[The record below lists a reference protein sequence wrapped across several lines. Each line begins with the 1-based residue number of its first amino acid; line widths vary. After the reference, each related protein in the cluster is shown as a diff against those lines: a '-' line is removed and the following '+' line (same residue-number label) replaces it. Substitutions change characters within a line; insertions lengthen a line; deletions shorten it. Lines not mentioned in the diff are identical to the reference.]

1 MPVSGDAPPPLPPTP
16 ADLLKRRQL
25 RRMQSIATAL
35 FFVVALVYIV
45 AVYFDDTS
53 PAWAYVAAF
62 AEAAMVGAI
71 ADWFAVTALFRH
83 PLGMSF
89 IPHTAIIPKNKDR
102 IADNLGA
109 FVQGEFFAP
118 ERITAAIQAMD
129 PAGKL
134 ATWLATPANA
144 ATVADAGRQSLLYAL
159 DALDE
164 KTVRRFVDKNVSNL
178 FRELDL
184 SELAGQILQ
193 ALTHDGRHQAILDQM
208 LKSINHFI
216 TEPEIKALLVDKLAD
231 KVPLYFDKI
240 KSSTA
245 KYVLERALES
255 LRDLLAAVEADPAHT
270 LRISFD
276 KSVDAFAERLKS
288 DPELRATIKR
298 YQEQV
303 ATNAE
308 LRTYLHSLWTDLKAW
323 IQKDLAAD
331 QSRVHARLTQ
341 ALVHAGNTLAADK
354 AMQGWINGQVLTRV
368 PALLDRLRPKIGALI
383 SDKVKEWKDE
393 EVVNK
398 LELNIG
404 KDLQYIRIN
413 GTVVGGMVGLVIH
426 LVTVWLR

>member
-1 MPVSGDAPPPLPPTP
+1 MPESTEALPPLPPTP
-16 ADLLKRRQL
+16 ADQLKRQQL
-25 RRMQSIATAL
+25 RRMQWIATSL
-35 FFVVALVYIV
+35 FFVVALVYVV
-45 AVYFDDTS
+45 AVYFDS
-53 PAWAYVAAF
+53 SGPAWAYVAAF
-62 AEAAMVGAI
+62 TEAAMVGAI

-89 IPHTAIIPKNKDR
+89 VPHTAIIPKNKDR

-118 ERITAAIQAMD
+118 ERITKAIQAMD

-134 ATWLATPANA
+134 AGWLATPANA
-144 ATVADAGRQSLLYAL
+144 ATLADAVKQSLLYAL
-159 DALDE
+159 DAFDE
-164 KTVRRFVDKNVSNL
+164 ETVRRFVDKNLTNL

-184 SELAGQILQ
+184 SELAGRILQ
-193 ALTHDGRHQAILDQM
+193 ALTHEGRHQAILDQM
-208 LKSINHFI
+208 LKSINNFI

-245 KYVLERALES
+245 HYVLERALES
-255 LRDLLAAVEADPAHT
+255 LRDLLAAVEADPEHP
-270 LRISFD
+270 LRRSFD

-288 DPELRATIKR
+288 DPELRIVLKH
-298 YQEQV
+298 YQDQI
-303 ATNAE
+303 AANTE
-308 LRTYLHSLWTDLKAW
+308 LRAYIHSLWDDLKAW

-331 QSRVHARLTQ
+331 DSRVRTRVTQ
-341 ALVHAGNTLAADK
+341 MLVHAGNTLAADK
-354 AMQGWINGQVLTRV
+354 PMQDWINGQILTRV

-383 SDKVKEWKDE
+383 SDKVKEWKDD

-413 GTVVGGMVGLVIH
+413 GTVVGGFVGLLIH